1 MVSAEVPGSP
11 GRSGIAFMLL
21 GHRAVVTWREPPA
34 LPGPD
39 AIPAATAGAAAVR
52 AALTA
57 AAPLL
62 VQIDHVLGAETGE
75 LSRVA
80 RGELDIPQCD
90 PMAVAILE
98 FCSNAYHQ
106 TDGGFDAFV
115 EGATG
120 RRHLDPGF
128 PGLALAAD
136 RVASRL
142 HQDTGLALV
151 LRCDSVAAVRTTPA
165 DPAPFAVHLL
175 GTAGGTD
182 AETVVPLTDGGAVAC
197 GMRVGVPGGL
207 VAVAS
212 PSLPWA
218 AVYAAVLAREGR
230 AGMRRLRSVPGL
242 QAAIRTPSGAAVTL
256 RDGQIAT
263 ATPSAQ
269 YAHR

>member
-11 GRSGIAFMLL
+11 GRSGVAFMLL

-34 LPGPD
+34 PPRPD
-39 AIPAATAGAAAVR
+39 GTPAATTGPTAVR
-52 AALTA
+52 TALTA

-62 VQIDHVLGAETGE
+62 LQIDHVLGAASGE

-90 PMAVAILE
+90 PMALEILE
-98 FCSNAYHQ
+98 FCSIAHQ
-106 TDGGFDAFV
+106 RTDGGFDAFV
-115 EGATG
+115 EGAAG

-151 LRCDSVAAVRTTPA
+151 LRCGSVAAVRTTPA
-165 DPAPFAVHLL
+165 DPAPFAVELP
-175 GTAGGTD
+175 GMAGGTD
-182 AETVVPLTDGGAVAC
+182 AEMVVPLTDGGAVAC
-197 GMRVGVPGGL
+197 GMRVGAPGGL

-212 PSLPWA
+212 RSLPWA
-218 AVYAAVLAREGR
+218 AVYAAVLAQEGR

-242 QAAIRTPSGAAVTL
+242 QAVIRTPSGAAVTL
-256 RDGQIAT
+256 RDGEIAAVSHST
-263 ATPSAQ
+263 WLA
-269 YAHR
+269 RR